1 MKTTVLSS
9 TTLSSQSCNQWSVT
23 ELCRY
28 LFIPYIDVHVLG
40 GDGVGDV
47 FDVIVSAVVK
57 DVLILF
63 PENMGGGNEQ
73 LSVTIIFIII
83 NMVLL

>member
-1 MKTTVLSS
+1 M
-9 TTLSSQSCNQWSVT
+9 T

-63 PENMGGGNEQ
+63 PENMGGEMNSYQ
-73 LSVTIIFIII
+73 LP
-83 NMVLL
+83 

>member
-1 MKTTVLSS
+1 MYENYSTVMAIYSS
-9 TTLSSQSCNQWSVT
+9 NTLSSQSCNQWSVT

-28 LFIPYIDVHVLG
+28 LFIPYIDVHILG

-63 PENMGGGNEQ
+63 PENMGGK
-73 LSVTIIFIII
+73 
-83 NMVLL
+83 

>member
-1 MKTTVLSS
+1 M
-9 TTLSSQSCNQWSVT
+9 T

-28 LFIPYIDVHVLG
+28 LFIPYIDVHILG

-63 PENMGGGNEQ
+63 PENMVGGNEQ

>member
-9 TTLSSQSCNQWSVT
+9 NTLSSQSCNQWSVT

-28 LFIPYIDVHVLG
+28 LVIPYIDVHVLA

-57 DVLILF
+57 DVFILF
-63 PENMGGGNEQ
+63 PEKMGGNEQ
-73 LSVTIIFIII
+73 LSVTIIVIII